1 MYLYGFSSVFQGG
14 KSFPFH
20 SESLQDTSMLVSEEV
35 NKGLTAAPAHVLPP
49 APGLPPVLAPVTVQ
63 PPTH

>member
-20 SESLQDTSMLVSEEV
+20 SDILSLIEQDSEGGSPEFKHTCDV
-35 NKGLTAAPAHVLPP
+35 HCLRGAIAPWVPRSARRDV
-49 APGLPPVLAPVTVQ
+49 
-63 PPTH
+63 